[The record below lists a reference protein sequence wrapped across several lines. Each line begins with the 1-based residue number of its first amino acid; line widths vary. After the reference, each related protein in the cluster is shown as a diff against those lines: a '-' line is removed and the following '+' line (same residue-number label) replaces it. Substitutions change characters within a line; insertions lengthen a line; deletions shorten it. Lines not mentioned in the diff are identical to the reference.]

1 MIEDILPKGI
11 RCAEAFDDS
20 GAPDWF
26 PEEEAL
32 VARAVAKRRNEFAT
46 VRRLARTALG
56 SLGVPRVP
64 LLPGRRGA
72 PQWPDGI
79 VGSMTHCAGYRG
91 AVATRSTAFAS
102 VGIDAEPHEPLPE
115 GVIDAVSLPEERE
128 RLAAWP
134 ALGAGVF
141 ADRLLFSAK
150 ESVFKTWYPL
160 TGQELGFD
168 EASIT
173 FTCDTAVSGT
183 FGARL
188 LVPGPEVGGHRVDRF
203 TGRWTARLGLVLTAI
218 ALPAERVPA
227 GAPGHDDTVRP
238 SAQGLVPREP

>member
-1 MIEDILPKGI
+1 MIEDILPAGI
-11 RCAEAFDDS
+11 RFAEAFDDS
-20 GAPDWF
+20 EAPDWF

-32 VARAVAKRRNEFAT
+32 VARAVEKRRREFAT

-56 SLGVPRVP
+56 SLGVPKVP
-64 LLPGRRGA
+64 LLPGKRGA

-91 AVATRSTAFAS
+91 AVATRGCDFAS
-102 VGIDAEPHEPLPE
+102 VGIDAEPHERLPQ
-115 GVIDAVSLPEERE
+115 GVMDAVSLPEERE

-134 ALGAGVF
+134 ALAAGVF

-160 TGQELGFD
+160 TGRELGFD

-173 FTCDTAVSGT
+173 FTCETAVSGS

-188 LVPGPEVGGHRVDRF
+188 LVPGPEVDGQRVDRF
-203 TGRWTARLGLVLTAI
+203 TGRWTARRGLVLTAI
-218 ALPAERVPA
+218 TLPAVRIPA
-227 GAPGHDDTVRP
+227 RAAHEDTARRT
-238 SAQGLVPREP
+238 AQDLARREP